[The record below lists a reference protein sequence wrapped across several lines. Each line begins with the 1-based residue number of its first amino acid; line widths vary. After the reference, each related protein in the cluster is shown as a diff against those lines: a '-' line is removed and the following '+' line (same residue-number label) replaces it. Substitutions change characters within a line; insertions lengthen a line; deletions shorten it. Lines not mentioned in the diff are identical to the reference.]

1 MSIDDVRVSGI
12 EIILVVARKTVS
24 ISIDVVRVSG
34 IGRSVVIV
42 RGTHKSPDPAIISV
56 SEGVVRGS
64 TVQESAF
71 VSEDSG
77 IGILLDVARKT
88 VSISIDVVR
97 VSGIGRSVFIVR
109 GTHKS
114 PDPAKISVSEG
125 VVRGSTVQGSAF
137 VSEDEVRVSTVR
149 GSTGAGGGNVDE
161 SDSGQNKILLLRIVS
176 LWDNMPSFFFFIL
189 HHRLSSS
196 QTTEAVELIIT
207 QQRCRHTE

>member
-12 EIILVVARKTVS
+12 EIILV
-24 ISIDVVRVSG
+24 
-34 IGRSVVIV
+34 
-42 RGTHKSPDPAIISV
+42 
-56 SEGVVRGS
+56 
-64 TVQESAF
+64 
-71 VSEDSG
+71 
-77 IGILLDVARKT
+77 VARKT

-149 GSTGAGGGNVDE
+149 ESAGEHHYAAAAAATAAAAAAAKRRVVRIFLAFYSVSFREFFG
-161 SDSGQNKILLLRIVS
+161 KIKGFPFPVTPEGIILRRNS
-176 LWDNMPSFFFFIL
+176 AEFYGKMYC
-189 HHRLSSS
+189 
-196 QTTEAVELIIT
+196 T
-207 QQRCRHTE
+207 